1 MMHALG
7 RRGAMQCKTFS
18 LACGGVPEDRFYPAQ
33 LREMLW
39 RI

>member
-7 RRGAMQCKTFS
+7 HRGAMQCKTFS
-18 LACGGVPEDRFYPAQ
+18 LACGGVPEDRFHPAQ